1 MRVLVVGGRGRF
13 GSWFARFCREVME
26 DDVQVLDLDG
36 EEGSDDLAPGVDIA
50 ILAVPLP
57 VAPEI
62 AADLAKRLPKDAL
75 IVDVS
80 SMKMPVFSALKDCRQ
95 AVALIHPMCGPP
107 DALTLGDQ
115 PLVIAWENRKL
126 KAGGPFADWYAR
138 FIAELGGNVIRTTVS
153 EHDRAAKVLQPV
165 IHAALLALAEQVS
178 ASGIPFALLRSMAP
192 PVAAPVL
199 DALERH
205 LAHGS
210 PDVFVWLQAEAA
222 KDRDMNPVKRFARS
236 VEATA
241 DAAFAGSEVHRER
254 WVTLSGVVFDRKF
267 EKKKAA

>member
-13 GSWFARFCREVME
+13 GSWLAEFCRKVLE
-26 DDVQVLDLDG
+26 DDVQVLDLDS
-36 EEGSDDLAPGVDIA
+36 EEGSGDLAPGVDIA

-62 AADLAKRLPKDAL
+62 AADLAKRLPKDSL
-75 IVDVS
+75 IVDIS

-107 DALTLGDQ
+107 HVLTLGGQ
-115 PLVIAWENRKL
+115 PLVIAWENKSL

-138 FIAELGGNVIRTTVS
+138 FIAELGGTVHRMTVS

-165 IHAALLALAEQVS
+165 VHAALLALAEQVS
-178 ASGIPFALLRSMAP
+178 ASGIPLALLRSVAP

-199 DALERH
+199 EALERH

-236 VEATA
+236 VEDTA
-241 DAAFAGSEVHRER
+241 ESAFAGRSDHWDR
-254 WVTLSGVVFDRKF
+254 WVTSSGALFDRKF
-267 EKKKAA
+267 PKKKAS